1 MANDFFPNLAFAIV
15 SALTLVGWLCVA
27 SYHDLKTLIVPKKIT
42 VSMLAAGL
50 VMNVVRGAWLGA
62 IDKPTWAFS
71 SANPFLGAFDGFLF
85 AFLGFLAGF
94 TLFFVLWIFGV
105 CGGGDVKL
113 AAAVGGWL
121 GPKFLMYVL
130 GLALVAVFALT
141 IIRIILAITQ
151 GKPSRVVAQN
161 TNKKTPGAKPKVLW
175 RLMSYSL
182 PMTLGVTTFFAAGF
196 WKQIVGLLNPQGG

>member
-1 MANDFFPNLAFAIV
+1 MANDFFPNVAFAV
-15 SALTLVGWLCVA
+15 AFAVTLIGWLCVA

-50 VMNVVRGAWLGA
+50 VMNIIRGLWLG
-62 IDKPTWAFS
+62 IDDKPAWVFS
-71 SANPFLGAFDGFLF
+71 AGPVAGFFDGFLF

-113 AAAVGGWL
+113 AAAVGGWV
-121 GPKFLMYVL
+121 GPRFLLFVV
-130 GLALVAVFALT
+130 GFALVAVFVLT
-141 IIRIILAITQ
+141 IVRIVLAIVQ
-151 GKPSRVVAQN
+151 GKPSRVAAQG
-161 TNKKTPGAKPKVLW
+161 KKPGEKPKVMW

-182 PMTLGVTTFFAAGF
+182 PMTLGVLAFFVFGF
-196 WKQIVGLLNPQGG
+196 WKQIVGMVNPQGG

>member
-1 MANDFFPNLAFAIV
+1 MSTDFFPSLVFAVAF
-15 SALTLVGWLCVA
+15 ALTLIGWLCVA

-42 VSMLAAGL
+42 VSLLAAGL

-62 IDKPTWAFS
+62 DGTPVWLFKS
-71 SANPFLGAFDGFLF
+71 SPSWYLGAFDGFLF

-113 AAAVGGWL
+113 AAAVGGWV
-121 GPKFLMYVL
+121 GPRYLMFVVGFALAAVFVL
-130 GLALVAVFALT
+130 TIVRIGLAIA
-141 IIRIILAITQ
+141 Q
-151 GKPSRVVAQN
+151 GKPSRVTAQG
-161 TNKKTPGAKPKVLW
+161 KKPGEKPKVMW

-182 PMTLGVTTFFAAGF
+182 PMTLGVVAFFVFGF
-196 WKQIVGLLNPQGG
+196 WKQLVGLFAPQGG